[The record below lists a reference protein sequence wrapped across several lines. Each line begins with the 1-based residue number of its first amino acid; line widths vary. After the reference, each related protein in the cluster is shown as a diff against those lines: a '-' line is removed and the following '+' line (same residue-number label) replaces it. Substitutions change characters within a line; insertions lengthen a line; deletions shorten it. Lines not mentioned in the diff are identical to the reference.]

1 MAGHSKWA
9 NIKHT
14 KARMDAKRSKVFA
27 KIAREI
33 TIAARLGGG
42 DSDMNPRLR
51 LALLKARGANMPADN
66 ITRAIQRG
74 TGEGEAASFEELSY
88 EIYGPHG
95 AAILA
100 EISTDN
106 RNRTSADIRAILT
119 RNDGK
124 MATAGSV
131 SRLFHRKGQIM
142 IARDA
147 ANEDELMEL
156 ALEAG
161 AEDFKAESEGYEVLT
176 APEDF
181 EAVHQVIEAKAI
193 AMETA
198 EITQLPGQLSDL
210 GGLHGNR
217 LGLNHLMHSLKIF
230 WCSQNLITFRLRLK
244 ILGTSL
250 QRKFHEFILIS
261 GIARDHDLAF
271 TMKQT

>member
-9 NIKHT
+9 NIRHT

-33 TIAARLGGG
+33 TIGARLGGG
-42 DSDMNPRLR
+42 DADMNPRLR

-66 ITRAIQRG
+66 IARAIQRG

-100 EISTDN
+100 EISSDN
-106 RNRTSADIRAILT
+106 RNRTAADIRAILT

-161 AEDFKAESEGYEVLT
+161 AEDFKAEDEGYEVLT

-181 EAVHQVIEAKAI
+181 EAVHQAIETKEI

-198 EITQLPGQLSDL
+198 EITQLPEMTAPVSSEAEMEKVHKLVDL
-210 GGLHGNR
+210 L
-217 LGLNHLMHSLKIF
+217 
-230 WCSQNLITFRLRLK
+230 
-244 ILGTSL
+244 
-250 QRKFHEFILIS
+250 E
-261 GIARDHDLAF
+261 DHDDVQSVYTNAE
-271 TMKQT
+271 MA

>member
-1 MAGHSKWA
+1 
-9 NIKHT
+9 
-14 KARMDAKRSKVFA
+14 MDAKRSKVFA

-42 DSDMNPRLR
+42 DADMNPRLR

-66 ITRAIQRG
+66 IARAIQRG

-100 EISTDN
+100 EISRDN
-106 RNRTSADIRAILT
+106 RNRTAADMRAILT

-161 AEDFKAESEGYEVLT
+161 AEDFKAEDEGYEVLT

-181 EAVHQVIEAKAI
+181 EAVHQAIETKEI

-198 EITQLPGQLSDL
+198 EITQLPEMTAPVSSEAEMEKVHKLVDL
-210 GGLHGNR
+210 L
-217 LGLNHLMHSLKIF
+217 
-230 WCSQNLITFRLRLK
+230 
-244 ILGTSL
+244 
-250 QRKFHEFILIS
+250 E
-261 GIARDHDLAF
+261 DHDDVQSVYTNAE
-271 TMKQT
+271 MA

>member
-42 DSDMNPRLR
+42 DADMNPRLR

-66 ITRAIQRG
+66 IARAIQRG

-100 EISTDN
+100 EISSDN
-106 RNRTSADIRAILT
+106 RNRTAADIRAILT

-161 AEDFKAESEGYEVLT
+161 AEDFKAEDEGYEVLT

-181 EAVHQVIEAKAI
+181 EAVHQAI
-193 AMETA
+193 DTKELAMETA
-198 EITQLPGQLSDL
+198 EITQLPEMTAPVSSEAEMEKVHKLVDL
-210 GGLHGNR
+210 L
-217 LGLNHLMHSLKIF
+217 
-230 WCSQNLITFRLRLK
+230 
-244 ILGTSL
+244 
-250 QRKFHEFILIS
+250 E
-261 GIARDHDLAF
+261 DHDDVQSVYTNAE
-271 TMKQT
+271 MA

>member
-1 MAGHSKWA
+1 
-9 NIKHT
+9 
-14 KARMDAKRSKVFA
+14 MDAKRSKVFA

-66 ITRAIQRG
+66 ITRAIRRG

-142 IARDA
+142 ISRDA

-181 EAVHQVIEAKAI
+181 EAVHQVIEAKEI

-198 EITQLPGQLSDL
+198 EITQLPEMVAPVSSEADL
-210 GGLHGNR
+210 EKVHKLVD
-217 LGLNHLMHSLKIF
+217 LL
-230 WCSQNLITFRLRLK
+230 
-244 ILGTSL
+244 
-250 QRKFHEFILIS
+250 E
-261 GIARDHDLAF
+261 DHDDVQSVYTNAEIA
-271 TMKQT
+271 

>member
-1 MAGHSKWA
+1 
-9 NIKHT
+9 
-14 KARMDAKRSKVFA
+14 MDAKRSKVFA

-33 TIAARLGGG
+33 TIGARLGGG
-42 DSDMNPRLR
+42 DADMNPRLR
-51 LALLKARGANMPADN
+51 LALLKARAANMPADN
-66 ITRAIQRG
+66 IARAIQRG

-106 RNRTSADIRAILT
+106 RNRTAADIRAILT

-161 AEDFKAESEGYEVLT
+161 AEDFKAEDEGYEVLT

-181 EAVHQVIEAKAI
+181 EAVHQAIETREI

-198 EITQLPGQLSDL
+198 EITQLPEMTAPVSSEAEMEKVHKLVDL
-210 GGLHGNR
+210 L
-217 LGLNHLMHSLKIF
+217 
-230 WCSQNLITFRLRLK
+230 
-244 ILGTSL
+244 
-250 QRKFHEFILIS
+250 E
-261 GIARDHDLAF
+261 DHDDVQSVYTNAE
-271 TMKQT
+271 MA

>member
-33 TIAARLGGG
+33 TIGARLGGG
-42 DSDMNPRLR
+42 DADMNPRLR

-66 ITRAIQRG
+66 IARAIQRG

-106 RNRTSADIRAILT
+106 RNRTAADIRAILT

-156 ALEAG
+156 VLEAG
-161 AEDFKAESEGYEVLT
+161 AEDFKAEDEGYEVLT
-176 APEDF
+176 TPEDF
-181 EAVHQVIEAKAI
+181 EAVHQAIETKEI

-198 EITQLPGQLSDL
+198 EITQLPEMTAPVSSEAEMEKVQKLVD
-210 GGLHGNR
+210 R
-217 LGLNHLMHSLKIF
+217 L
-230 WCSQNLITFRLRLK
+230 
-244 ILGTSL
+244 
-250 QRKFHEFILIS
+250 E
-261 GIARDHDLAF
+261 DHDDVQSVYTNAE
-271 TMKQT
+271 MA

>member
-1 MAGHSKWA
+1 
-9 NIKHT
+9 
-14 KARMDAKRSKVFA
+14 MDAKRSKVFA

-33 TIAARLGGG
+33 TIGARLGGG
-42 DSDMNPRLR
+42 DADMNPRLR
-51 LALLKARGANMPADN
+51 LALLKARAANMPADN
-66 ITRAIQRG
+66 IARAIQRG

-106 RNRTSADIRAILT
+106 RNRTAADIRAILT

-161 AEDFKAESEGYEVLT
+161 AEDFKAEDEGYEVLT

-181 EAVHQVIEAKAI
+181 EAVHQAIETKEI

-198 EITQLPGQLSDL
+198 EITQLPEMTAPVSSEAELEKVHKLVD
-210 GGLHGNR
+210 R
-217 LGLNHLMHSLKIF
+217 L
-230 WCSQNLITFRLRLK
+230 
-244 ILGTSL
+244 
-250 QRKFHEFILIS
+250 E
-261 GIARDHDLAF
+261 DHDDVQSVYTNAE
-271 TMKQT
+271 MA

>member
-1 MAGHSKWA
+1 
-9 NIKHT
+9 
-14 KARMDAKRSKVFA
+14 MDAKRSKVFA

-66 ITRAIQRG
+66 ITRAIRRG

-142 IARDA
+142 ISRDA
-147 ANEDELMEL
+147 ANEDEIMEL

-181 EAVHQVIEAKAI
+181 EAVHQVIEAKEI

-198 EITQLPGQLSDL
+198 EITQLPEMVAPVSSEADL
-210 GGLHGNR
+210 EKVHKLVD
-217 LGLNHLMHSLKIF
+217 LL
-230 WCSQNLITFRLRLK
+230 
-244 ILGTSL
+244 
-250 QRKFHEFILIS
+250 E
-261 GIARDHDLAF
+261 DHDDVQSVYTNAEIA
-271 TMKQT
+271 

>member
-1 MAGHSKWA
+1 
-9 NIKHT
+9 
-14 KARMDAKRSKVFA
+14 MDAKRSKVFA

-42 DSDMNPRLR
+42 DADMNPRLR

-66 ITRAIQRG
+66 IARAIQRG

-106 RNRTSADIRAILT
+106 RNRTAADIRAILT

-124 MATAGSV
+124 MATTGSV

-161 AEDFKAESEGYEVLT
+161 AEDFKAEDEGYEVLT

-181 EAVHQVIEAKAI
+181 EAVHQAIETQEI

-198 EITQLPGQLSDL
+198 EITQLPEMTVPVSSEAELEKVHKLVD
-210 GGLHGNR
+210 R
-217 LGLNHLMHSLKIF
+217 L
-230 WCSQNLITFRLRLK
+230 
-244 ILGTSL
+244 
-250 QRKFHEFILIS
+250 E
-261 GIARDHDLAF
+261 DHDDVQSVYTNAE
-271 TMKQT
+271 MA

>member
-1 MAGHSKWA
+1 
-9 NIKHT
+9 
-14 KARMDAKRSKVFA
+14 MDAKRSKVFA

-42 DSDMNPRLR
+42 DADMNPRLR

-66 ITRAIQRG
+66 INRAIQRG
-74 TGEGEAASFEELSY
+74 TGEGEAASFEELIY

-142 IARDA
+142 ISRDA

-181 EAVHQVIEAKAI
+181 EAVHQVIEAKEI
-193 AMETA
+193 TMETA
-198 EITQLPGQLSDL
+198 EITQLPEMTASVGTEAELEKVHKLVDL
-210 GGLHGNR
+210 L
-217 LGLNHLMHSLKIF
+217 
-230 WCSQNLITFRLRLK
+230 
-244 ILGTSL
+244 
-250 QRKFHEFILIS
+250 E
-261 GIARDHDLAF
+261 DHDDVQSVYTNAEM
-271 TMKQT
+271 T

>member
-161 AEDFKAESEGYEVLT
+161 AEDFKVESEGYEVLT

-181 EAVHQVIEAKAI
+181 EAVHQVIEAKEI

-198 EITQLPGQLSDL
+198 EITQLPEMVAPVSSEAELEKVHKLVDL
-210 GGLHGNR
+210 L
-217 LGLNHLMHSLKIF
+217 
-230 WCSQNLITFRLRLK
+230 
-244 ILGTSL
+244 
-250 QRKFHEFILIS
+250 E
-261 GIARDHDLAF
+261 DHDDVQSVYTNAE
-271 TMKQT
+271 MA

>member
-27 KIAREI
+27 KVAREI

-42 DSDMNPRLR
+42 DADMNPRLR

-66 ITRAIQRG
+66 IARAIQRG

-142 IARDA
+142 ISRDA

-181 EAVHQVIEAKAI
+181 EAVHQVIEAKEI
-193 AMETA
+193 TMETA
-198 EITQLPGQLSDL
+198 EITQLPEMTAAVGTEAELDKVHKLVDL
-210 GGLHGNR
+210 L
-217 LGLNHLMHSLKIF
+217 
-230 WCSQNLITFRLRLK
+230 
-244 ILGTSL
+244 
-250 QRKFHEFILIS
+250 E
-261 GIARDHDLAF
+261 DHDDVQSVYTNAEL
-271 TMKQT
+271 T

>member
-27 KIAREI
+27 KVAREI

-42 DSDMNPRLR
+42 DADMNPRLR

-66 ITRAIQRG
+66 MARAIQRG

-106 RNRTSADIRAILT
+106 RNRTAADIRAILT

-161 AEDFKAESEGYEVLT
+161 AEDFKAEDEGYEVLT

-181 EAVHQVIEAKAI
+181 EAVHQAIETKEI

-198 EITQLPGQLSDL
+198 EITQLPEMTAPVSSEAEMEKVQKLVD
-210 GGLHGNR
+210 R
-217 LGLNHLMHSLKIF
+217 L
-230 WCSQNLITFRLRLK
+230 
-244 ILGTSL
+244 
-250 QRKFHEFILIS
+250 E
-261 GIARDHDLAF
+261 DHDDVQGVYTNAE
-271 TMKQT
+271 MA

>member
-33 TIAARLGGG
+33 TIGARLGGG
-42 DSDMNPRLR
+42 DADMNPRLR

-66 ITRAIQRG
+66 IARAIQRG

-106 RNRTSADIRAILT
+106 RNRTAADIRAILT

-161 AEDFKAESEGYEVLT
+161 AEDFKAEDEGYEVLT

-181 EAVHQVIEAKAI
+181 EAVHQAIETKEI

-198 EITQLPGQLSDL
+198 EITQLPEMTAPVSSEVELEKVHKLVD
-210 GGLHGNR
+210 R
-217 LGLNHLMHSLKIF
+217 L
-230 WCSQNLITFRLRLK
+230 
-244 ILGTSL
+244 
-250 QRKFHEFILIS
+250 E
-261 GIARDHDLAF
+261 DHDDVQSVYTNAE
-271 TMKQT
+271 MA

>member
-42 DSDMNPRLR
+42 DADMNPRLR

-88 EIYGPHG
+88 EIYGPYG

-142 IARDA
+142 ISRDA
-147 ANEDELMEL
+147 ANEDEIMEL

-181 EAVHQVIEAKAI
+181 EAVHQVIEAKEI

-198 EITQLPGQLSDL
+198 EITQLPEMVAPVSSEADL
-210 GGLHGNR
+210 EKVHKLVD
-217 LGLNHLMHSLKIF
+217 LL
-230 WCSQNLITFRLRLK
+230 
-244 ILGTSL
+244 
-250 QRKFHEFILIS
+250 E
-261 GIARDHDLAF
+261 DHDDVQSVYTNAEIA
-271 TMKQT
+271 

>member
-1 MAGHSKWA
+1 
-9 NIKHT
+9 
-14 KARMDAKRSKVFA
+14 MDAKRSKVFA

-42 DSDMNPRLR
+42 DADMNPRLR

-66 ITRAIQRG
+66 INRAIQRG
-74 TGEGEAASFEELSY
+74 TGEGEAASFEELIY

-124 MATAGSV
+124 MASAGSV

-142 IARDA
+142 ISRDA

-181 EAVHQVIEAKAI
+181 EAVHQVIEAKEI
-193 AMETA
+193 TMETA
-198 EITQLPGQLSDL
+198 EITQLPEMTASVGTEAELEKVHKLVDL
-210 GGLHGNR
+210 L
-217 LGLNHLMHSLKIF
+217 
-230 WCSQNLITFRLRLK
+230 
-244 ILGTSL
+244 
-250 QRKFHEFILIS
+250 E
-261 GIARDHDLAF
+261 DHDDVQSVYTNAEM
-271 TMKQT
+271 T

>member
-74 TGEGEAASFEELSY
+74 TGEGVAASIEELSY

-181 EAVHQVIEAKAI
+181 EAVHQVIESKEI

-198 EITQLPGQLSDL
+198 EITQLPEMLAPVSSEAELEKVHKLVDL
-210 GGLHGNR
+210 L
-217 LGLNHLMHSLKIF
+217 
-230 WCSQNLITFRLRLK
+230 
-244 ILGTSL
+244 
-250 QRKFHEFILIS
+250 E
-261 GIARDHDLAF
+261 DHDDVQSVF
-271 TMKQT
+271 TNAEMA

>member
-1 MAGHSKWA
+1 
-9 NIKHT
+9 
-14 KARMDAKRSKVFA
+14 MDAKRSKVFA

-33 TIAARLGGG
+33 TIGARLGGG
-42 DSDMNPRLR
+42 DADMNPRLR

-66 ITRAIQRG
+66 IARAIQRG

-106 RNRTSADIRAILT
+106 RNRTAADIRASLT

-161 AEDFKAESEGYEVLT
+161 AEDFKAEDEGYEVLT

-181 EAVHQVIEAKAI
+181 EAVHQAIETKEI

-198 EITQLPGQLSDL
+198 EITQLPEMTAPVSSEAEMEKVHKLVDL
-210 GGLHGNR
+210 L
-217 LGLNHLMHSLKIF
+217 
-230 WCSQNLITFRLRLK
+230 
-244 ILGTSL
+244 
-250 QRKFHEFILIS
+250 E
-261 GIARDHDLAF
+261 DHDDVQSVYTNAE
-271 TMKQT
+271 MA

>member
-33 TIAARLGGG
+33 TIGARLGGG
-42 DSDMNPRLR
+42 DADMNPRLR

-66 ITRAIQRG
+66 IARAIQRG

-106 RNRTSADIRAILT
+106 RNRTAADIRAILT

-142 IARDA
+142 ITRDA

-156 ALEAG
+156 VLEAG
-161 AEDFKAESEGYEVLT
+161 AEDFKAEDEGYEVLT
-176 APEDF
+176 TPEDF
-181 EAVHQVIEAKAI
+181 EAVHQAIETKEI

-198 EITQLPGQLSDL
+198 EITQLPEMTAPVSSEAELEKVHKLVD
-210 GGLHGNR
+210 R
-217 LGLNHLMHSLKIF
+217 L
-230 WCSQNLITFRLRLK
+230 
-244 ILGTSL
+244 
-250 QRKFHEFILIS
+250 E
-261 GIARDHDLAF
+261 DHDDVQSVYTNAE
-271 TMKQT
+271 MA